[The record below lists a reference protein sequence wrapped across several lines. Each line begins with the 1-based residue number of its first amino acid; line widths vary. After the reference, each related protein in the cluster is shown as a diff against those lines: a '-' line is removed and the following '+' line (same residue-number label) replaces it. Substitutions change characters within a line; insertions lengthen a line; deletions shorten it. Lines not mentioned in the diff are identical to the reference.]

1 MKKSTLCFGL
11 AIGNHLSSTD
21 AGKEGFGFP
30 RSADLSNRKIPSSL
44 SKIPATAIQ
53 ASASYTAEIVDET
66 PSGFADT
73 ASDIDADFDP
83 NFIHNILRDQGV
95 IPASTSVATGSSS
108 SSSSRAVDEPE
119 LPTGP
124 PGSAYQE
131 MDDENSHNDN
141 QPQQTHGGQRLPHSP
156 VIYRYYGKSRSR
168 TRSSGSIPFILLGP
182 DIDHWRTTGEHL
194 AARGFS
200 VIACER
206 DPFEPEEEEEDI
218 TQQSGSS
225 PWHTR
230 EEWWKGTDAEGANLI
245 LNVLQASRW
254 SKAILVACD
263 SEAVI
268 AIQAVMALAPEKI
281 AGVVLCGDLQEV
293 DALLLQSH
301 PNLSR
306 REGDFAIDA
315 FLRAMLPCPF
325 AIAWDG
331 EMVTDMPALATPSE
345 FDGSSP
351 AECLT
356 GHRCLILGGGIA
368 PHRRQP
374 ETFSWALTRFVEDK
388 VAPSV
393 PIAEQKK
400 IFRRVRNLN
409 GEKGNS
415 ARIPAAL
422 SEMKSAFSSS
432 FISGDYFST
441 GSFVVYGRILAS
453 ALLYASMLKVGIFQY
468 SNFLDGMV
476 NMKSRYDGVQRIKR
490 RALGGAASFFI
501 NFGYIPLLFK
511 RSEGGESLLET
522 TGEKESHNLDLEN
535 GEENEEA
542 TQSEDGKALEGLVD
556 DDDEAVVKEEEEK
569 ADESINEKEKGR
581 ELFQPLFFL
590 DRVVA

>member
-11 AIGNHLSSTD
+11 AIGNHLSSVD

-30 RSADLSNRKIPSSL
+30 RSADLSNRKIPSL
-44 SKIPATAIQ
+44 SKSPATATQ
-53 ASASYTAEIVDET
+53 ASASHTTTFVDET
-66 PSGFADT
+66 PSSFADA

-95 IPASTSVATGSSS
+95 IPASTSVATGSSNV
-108 SSSSRAVDEPE
+108 VDEPE

-131 MDDENSHNDN
+131 MDDESIYTDDN
-141 QPQQTHGGQRLPHSP
+141 QPHETHGGQRLPHSP

-168 TRSSGSIPFILLGP
+168 TRISGSIPFILLGP

-206 DPFEPEEEEEDI
+206 DPFEPEEEGRDI
-218 TQQSGSS
+218 TLQSGPS
-225 PWHTR
+225 PWHAR
-230 EEWWKGTDAEGANLI
+230 EEWWKGMDAEGAYLI

-268 AIQAVMALAPEKI
+268 AIQAVMVLAPEKI

-301 PNLSR
+301 PDLSR
-306 REGDFAIDA
+306 QEGDFAIDA

-331 EMVTDMPALATPSE
+331 ETVTDMPALATPSE

-400 IFRRVRNLN
+400 IFQRVRKFNK
-409 GEKGNS
+409 EKGSS

-422 SEMKSAFSSS
+422 SEMKSAFSGS

-490 RALGGAASFFI
+490 KALGGAASFFI

-511 RSEGGESLLET
+511 RSEGGDESLSEST
-522 TGEKESHNLDLEN
+522 EEKVSHDLSLEN
-535 GEENEEA
+535 CEEGEGA
-542 TQSEDGKALEGLVD
+542 TQSEADEALEESV
-556 DDDEAVVKEEEEK
+556 EEKEEDEDN
-569 ADESINEKEKGR
+569 ADDSLNEKEKER

>member
-11 AIGNHLSSTD
+11 AIGNHLSSVD

-30 RSADLSNRKIPSSL
+30 RSADLSNRKIPSL
-44 SKIPATAIQ
+44 SKSPVTATQ
-53 ASASYTAEIVDET
+53 ASASHTTTFVDET
-66 PSGFADT
+66 PSSFADA

-95 IPASTSVATGSSS
+95 IPASTSVATGSSNV
-108 SSSSRAVDEPE
+108 VDEPE

-131 MDDENSHNDN
+131 MDDESIYTDDN
-141 QPQQTHGGQRLPHSP
+141 QPQETHGGQRLPHSP

-206 DPFEPEEEEEDI
+206 DPFESEEEGEDI
-218 TQQSGSS
+218 TQQSGPS
-225 PWHTR
+225 PWHAR
-230 EEWWKGTDAEGANLI
+230 EEWWKGMDAEGANLI

-268 AIQAVMALAPEKI
+268 AIQAVMVLAPEKI

-301 PNLSR
+301 PDLSR
-306 REGDFAIDA
+306 QEGDFAIDA

-331 EMVTDMPALATPSE
+331 ETVTDMPALATPSE

-400 IFRRVRNLN
+400 IFQRVRKFSK
-409 GEKGNS
+409 EKGSS

-422 SEMKSAFSSS
+422 SEMKIAFSGS

-511 RSEGGESLLET
+511 RSEGGDESLSKSTE
-522 TGEKESHNLDLEN
+522 EKVSHDLSLEN
-535 GEENEEA
+535 GEEGEGA
-542 TQSEDGKALEGLVD
+542 TQSEADEALEESV
-556 DDDEAVVKEEEEK
+556 EEKEEDEDN
-569 ADESINEKEKGR
+569 ADDSLNEKEKER
-581 ELFQPLFFL
+581 ELFRPLFFL